1 MFPEFNTTGYFID
14 LLALCF
20 VLLPLA
26 IFVKN
31 DTVQRMILSISGAY
45 MLYLIAPRLL
55 LFYLGF
61 WSVVFIL
68 QRVIALTTNIKYVG
82 TVSFW
87 LCIIGI
93 LAPMV
98 AWKLNYEDFST
109 AFNVILNQGIRNFTP
124 DIIYKIDLAR
134 AIVIPI
140 GLSFAT
146 FRGIDLLVKTWLGK
160 FNGLS
165 PLQIFFYGFFPPVQI
180 VGPIIEY
187 EEIAKRHDITA
198 QDVYDGFMRIAFG
211 LIKVLI
217 IAALLQ
223 KSAIIFE
230 TYETSNIIKIWA
242 YLFIYTW
249 FFYLNF
255 SGYSD
260 LAIGVSRLLGYK
272 LKENFCF
279 PYFRKNISEFWNNWH
294 MSLSRFAQ
302 RNAYVP
308 LGGYR
313 KQTQYIAILGTIFMI
328 ALWHN
333 ISWGM
338 VVFALYHGLGLI
350 LHRAYGDKIIWPQ
363 GKLGDAIKMF
373 VTYMFVLMS
382 FPLLV
387 LSLENAIL
395 FYLALVGVS

>member
-26 IFVKN
+26 IFIKN
-31 DTVQRMILSISGAY
+31 DIVQRIILSVSGAY

-68 QRVIALTTNIKYVG
+68 QRIIALTTDIKYLG
-82 TVSFW
+82 TGTFW
-87 LCIIGI
+87 LCIVGI
-93 LAPMV
+93 IAPMV

-109 AFNVILNQGIRNFTP
+109 IFNVILNQGIEYLTP
-124 DIIYKIDLAR
+124 EIIHKIDLAR
-134 AIVIPI
+134 AIIIPI

-165 PLQIFFYGFFPPVQI
+165 PLQVFFYGFFPPVQI

-198 QDVYDGFMRIAFG
+198 QDVYGGLMRIAFG

-217 IAALLQ
+217 IAAVLQ
-223 KSAIIFE
+223 KSAVIFQQ
-230 TYETSNIIKIWA
+230 YETSNVIKIWT

-272 LKENFCF
+272 LKENFNF
-279 PYFRKNISEFWNNWH
+279 PYFRKNVSEFWNNWH

-313 KQTQYIAILGTIFMI
+313 KQTQYIAILGTIFTI

-338 VVFALYHGLGLI
+338 VVFALYHGIGLI
-350 LHRAYGDKIIWPQ
+350 LHRAYGEKIKWPE
-363 GKLGDAIKMF
+363 GKLGDGAKIAT
-373 VTYMFVLMS
+373 TYLFVLLS
-382 FPLLV
+382 FPLLI
-387 LSLENAIL
+387 LPLEEAIL
-395 FYLALVGVS
+395 FYISMISP